1 MTFNGGKEWEA
12 CVCDTERQTDNVH
25 TRMRKRMTLYLCVYG
40 CATCMKL
47 NAECVSLFV
56 VVCHLQKLNF
66 EAKNLKNKITRP
78 NVNEPEIGR

>member
-1 MTFNGGKEWEA
+1 
-12 CVCDTERQTDNVH
+12 
-25 TRMRKRMTLYLCVYG
+25 
-40 CATCMKL
+40 MKL

-66 EAKNLKNKITRP
+66 EEKNLKNKSTRP